1 MARRPKTPD
10 HDTSTLKRR
19 DFLKAAGTGALLA
32 AGAEPLAAQPVAE
45 AAPKRTFASVSP
57 PSFRVVVIGAGA
69 FGGWTSYHLR
79 KLGAHVTMV
88 DAYGPGN
95 SRATSGDESR
105 GVRSSYGDKA
115 APVGELWSAWAR
127 QAMHRWPAFDREW
140 GHDLKTQMFFKTGDL
155 FMRSD
160 WEPTIKR
167 TKEIWEKAKVLHEVL
182 TADECRYRWP
192 QINVE
197 NISAILY
204 EPDAGVVRARRGA
217 QAVASVVTHAMGV
230 KLIIAH
236 AKPGEIINGK
246 MSELALINGDKLRA
260 DAFVFAC
267 GPWLPK
273 VFPELLGPRFRLPL
287 GQVVYYGT
295 PPSSDRFTYPNMPS
309 FNFPGVTGW
318 VALPEDSRGFRVR
331 GTESTPRPPAAAG
344 ADTTAAGRA
353 GRGAGAVA
361 ALDSAGRGGRG
372 GGRGGATPPPVA
384 DTGRGGQ
391 RGAQPPAG
399 GATNAAGRGQAPPAA
414 GAAAAAGAAGAAGA
428 GGRGAGGGQGATPDP
443 AQADPDTSMRWF
455 DAVTNTRQREFIT
468 HRFPAMKDAPILAT
482 HSCHYESTSSRNFI
496 IDIHPT
502 MSNVWIAGGG
512 NAEAYKSGPVIG
524 EYIAHRVMRMHTDPE
539 IDKQFIIP
547 KDPYPPPTPAPADSA
562 GRGGRGGT
570 PADSA
575 GRGGR
580 GGTGRGGGGGF
591 QDDFE
596 EE

>member
-1 MARRPKTPD
+1 MARRPKAP
-10 HDTSTLKRR
+10 HDDGGILKRR

-32 AGAEPLAAQPVAE
+32 AGAEPLAAAPVHDAT
-45 AAPKRTFASVSP
+45 PKRTFANVAP

-127 QAMHRWPAFDREW
+127 QAMHKWPAFDREW

-167 TKEIWEKAKVLHEVL
+167 TKEIWEKAKVPHEVL

-197 NISAILY
+197 NIAAVLY

-236 AKPGEIINGK
+236 AKPGEVVNGK
-246 MSELALINGDKLRA
+246 MSELVLINGDKLRA
-260 DAFVFAC
+260 DVFVFAC

-273 VFPELLGPRFRLPL
+273 VFPDLLGPRFRLPL

-331 GTESTPRPPAAAG
+331 GTESIPRPAPVTAADSAAARG
-344 ADTTAAGRA
+344 
-353 GRGAGAVA
+353 GRGAGAGA
-361 ALDSAGRGGRG
+361 AADSAGRGGRG
-372 GGRGGATPPPVA
+372 GGRGGAGTPPAA
-384 DTGRGGQ
+384 DSGRGGQ

-399 GATNAAGRGQAPPAA
+399 SATN
-414 GAAAAAGAAGAAGA
+414 AAGAAGAAGA
-428 GGRGAGGGQGATPDP
+428 AAGRGAGAGGGQGTPADP
-443 AQADPDTSMRWF
+443 AQADPDTSVRWF

-482 HSCHYESTSSRNFI
+482 HSCHYESTVSRNFI
-496 IDIHPT
+496 IDIHPA
-502 MSNVWIAGGG
+502 MSNVWITGGG

-524 EYIAHRVMRMHTDPE
+524 EYIAHRVMHIHTDPE
-539 IDKQFIIP
+539 IDKQFVVP
-547 KDPYPPPTPAPADSA
+547 KDPYPPPTPADST

-580 GGTGRGGGGGF
+580 GGGGRGGGGGF
-591 QDDFE
+591 QDDLE

>member
-1 MARRPKTPD
+1 MRRHDHNLARSAKELVMARRPKGPD
-10 HDTSTLKRR
+10 QDINPVKRR
-19 DFLKAAGTGALLA
+19 DFLRAAGVGAGALLA
-32 AGAEPLAAQPVAE
+32 TGAEALDASTPEGNA
-45 AAPKRTFASVSP
+45 KRTFASVTP

-88 DAYGPGN
+88 DAYGPAN
-95 SRATSGDESR
+95 ARATSGDESR

-127 QAMHRWPAFDREW
+127 KAMHRWPQFDREW

-167 TKEIWEKAKVLHEVL
+167 TKEIWEKAKVPHEVL

-197 NISAILY
+197 NISAVLY

-217 QAVASVVTHAMGV
+217 QAVASVVTHALGA

-236 AKPGEIINGK
+236 AKPGDVADGK
-246 MSELALINGDKLRA
+246 MQDLALINGDKLRA
-260 DAFVFAC
+260 DIFVFAC

-273 VFPELLGPRFRLPL
+273 VFPELLGNRFRLPL

-331 GTESTPRPPAAAG
+331 GTESTPRPPA
-344 ADTTAAGRA
+344 TTAT
-353 GRGAGAVA
+353 
-361 ALDSAGRGGRG
+361 DSAGRGGRG
-372 GGRGGATPPPVA
+372 AAAPAPAGRGGAPATDAGRAGQPPAGATAAAPGPA
-384 DTGRGGQ
+384 GATGRGG
-391 RGAQPPAG
+391 A
-399 GATNAAGRGQAPPAA
+399 
-414 GAAAAAGAAGAAGA
+414 
-428 GGRGAGGGQGATPDP
+428 GQGAPADP

-455 DAVTNTRQREFIT
+455 DAVTNTRQRDFLT
-468 HRFPAMKDAPILAT
+468 HRFPGMKDAPILAT

-496 IDIHPT
+496 IDIHPA

-524 EYIAHRVMRMHTDPE
+524 EYIAHRVLRIHTDPE
-539 IDKQFIIP
+539 IDKQFVIP
-547 KDPYPPPTPAPADSA
+547 KDPYPPPAPAAIDST
-562 GRGGRGGT
+562 GRGGRGGGN
-570 PADSA
+570 AGAA
-575 GRGGR
+575 GR
-580 GGTGRGGGGGF
+580 GGGF
-591 QDDFE
+591 QDDLE

>member
-1 MARRPKTPD
+1 MARRRPTPTD
-10 HDTSTLKRR
+10 RDGALKRR
-19 DFLKAAGTGALLA
+19 DFLKAAGLGVGAVAATATGL
-32 AGAEPLAAQPVAE
+32 E
-45 AAPKRTFASVSP
+45 ASRKPTFPAVSP
-57 PSFRVVVIGAGA
+57 PSTRIVVIGAGA

-115 APVGELWSAWAR
+115 APVGELWSKWAR
-127 QAMHRWPAFDREW
+127 MAMHRWPQFDREW
-140 GHDLKTQMFFKTGDL
+140 GHDLKTQMFFRTGDL
-155 FMRSD
+155 FLRSE

-167 TKEIWEKAKVLHEVL
+167 TREIWEAAKVPFEIL

-197 NISAILY
+197 NISAVLY

-217 QAVASVVTHAMGV
+217 QAVASVVTHAMGT

-236 AKPGEIINGK
+236 ARVGDVVDGK
-246 MSELALINGDKLRA
+246 MNELMLINGDKLHA

-331 GTESTPRPPAAAG
+331 GTEAIPRPPATPA
-344 ADTTAAGRA
+344 
-353 GRGAGAVA
+353 
-361 ALDSAGRGGRG
+361 DSAAARNGRG
-372 GGRGGATPPPVA
+372 GGGRATAAPA
-384 DTGRGGQ
+384 DSGRSGQ
-391 RGAQPPAG
+391 RGAQPPAN
-399 GATNAAGRGQAPPAA
+399 GAP
-414 GAAAAAGAAGAAGA
+414 GAAGGA
-428 GGRGAGGGQGATPDP
+428 NGGRGGGGGSGQGTAADP
-443 AQADPDTSMRWF
+443 AQADPDTSVRWF
-455 DAVTNTRQREFIT
+455 DAVTNTRQREFVT
-468 HRFPAMKDAPILAT
+468 HRFPLMKDAPILAT
-482 HSCHYESTSSRNFI
+482 HACHYESTSSRNFI

-524 EYIAHRVMRMHTDPE
+524 EYISHRVLHMHTDPE
-539 IDKQFIIP
+539 IDKQFVIP
-547 KDPYPPPTPAPADSA
+547 KDVYPAPGDNAGRGGGRGAAPDSA
-562 GRGGRGGT
+562 GRGGRGGA
-570 PADSA
+570 ADST

-580 GGTGRGGGGGF
+580 GGGRGGGGTT
-591 QDDFE
+591 
-596 EE
+596 

>member
-1 MARRPKTPD
+1 MPRRRVTPPD
-10 HDTSTLKRR
+10 GDVALKRR
-19 DFLKAAGTGALLA
+19 DFLKAAGLGVGAVAASATGVQ
-32 AGAEPLAAQPVAE
+32 GARKP
-45 AAPKRTFASVSP
+45 TFPAVSP
-57 PSFRVVVIGAGA
+57 PSMRVVVIGAGA

-115 APVGELWSAWAR
+115 APVGELWSKWAR
-127 QAMHRWPAFDREW
+127 MAMHRWPQFDREW
-140 GHDLKTQMFFKTGDL
+140 GHDLKTQMFFRTGDL
-155 FMRSD
+155 FMRSE

-167 TKEIWEKAKVLHEVL
+167 TREIWEAAKVPFEVL

-197 NISAILY
+197 NISAVLY

-236 AKPGEIINGK
+236 ARPGDIVDGK
-246 MSELALINGDKLRA
+246 MSELTLINGDKLRA

-331 GTESTPRPPAAAG
+331 GTEAIPRPAATTPADSAAA
-344 ADTTAAGRA
+344 RN
-353 GRGAGAVA
+353 
-361 ALDSAGRGGRG
+361 
-372 GGRGGATPPPVA
+372 GRGGATAADSAARRGGGGRGAATPP
-384 DTGRGGQ
+384 DSGRGGQ
-391 RGAQPPAG
+391 RGAPPPANG
-399 GATNAAGRGQAPPAA
+399 
-414 GAAAAAGAAGAAGA
+414 AAGAAGAANGA
-428 GGRGAGGGQGATPDP
+428 AGANGGRGAGGGNGQAAPADP
-443 AQADPDTSMRWF
+443 AQADPDTSVRWF
-455 DAVTNTRQREFIT
+455 DAVTNTRQREFVT
-468 HRFPAMKDAPILAT
+468 HRFPLMKDAPILAT

-502 MSNVWIAGGG
+502 MSNVWITGGG

-524 EYIAHRVMRMHTDPE
+524 EYISHRVLHMHTDPE
-539 IDKQFIIP
+539 IDKQFVIP
-547 KDPYPPPTPAPADSA
+547 KDTYPAPGDTAGRGGGRGTGADSTGRGGRGA
-562 GRGGRGGT
+562 ADSTGRGGRGGRGG
-570 PADSA
+570 ADST

-580 GGTGRGGGGGF
+580 GGGGGRA
-591 QDDFE
+591 
-596 EE
+596 